1 VNAPADLKLRT
12 QIGPRL
18 RTVPPGAQ
26 AVLRDPDGTVRAYGS
41 EDGGCYR
48 VHFPGFADFT
58 FWLGRDDVIAEARG
72 SSHLVEDLFRTA
84 VLPLALQ
91 VSGYE
96 VLHASAVR
104 TRNGI
109 AAFCGMSGSGKSTIA
124 YGLSR
129 RGYPLWADDAVV
141 FSAANDAATTRCFR
155 IPFALHL
162 RDESSE
168 YFAATRAETAVV
180 DSRRETSELT
190 AIVVLERV
198 PAAIPSV
205 EPVSI
210 AAAMRAL
217 LPHAYRFTLAD
228 RDRARQTVE
237 SYLDVISRVPVF
249 CARYAPGFAQL
260 PPLLDAIEHAV
271 TNVPQRA

>member
-1 VNAPADLKLRT
+1 VHAPADLKLRT

-18 RTVPPGAQ
+18 RTVPPDAEV
-26 AVLRDPDGTVRAYGS
+26 VLRDPDGTVRAYGS
-41 EDGGCYR
+41 EDGDGYR
-48 VHFPGFADFT
+48 VHFPGFADFS
-58 FWLGRDDVIAEARG
+58 FRPGRDEVIAQTRD
-72 SSHLVEDLFRTA
+72 SSELVEDLFRTA

-104 TRNGI
+104 TQRGV
-109 AAFCGMSGSGKSTIA
+109 AAFCGMSGTGKSTIA

-141 FSAANDAATTRCFR
+141 FSAANDGATPCFR

-162 RDESSE
+162 RKASRE
-168 YFAATRAETAVV
+168 YFAAPTAEAAVV
-180 DSRRETSELT
+180 DARREISELT
-190 AIVVLERV
+190 TIVVLERS
-198 PAAIPSV
+198 AAAAPRV

-228 RDRARQTVE
+228 PDRARQTVE
-237 SYLDVISRVPVF
+237 SYLDVAARVPVF
-249 CARYAPGFAQL
+249 RARYAPGFAQV
-260 PPLLDAIEHAV
+260 PALLGAIERAV
-271 TNVPQRA
+271 TTAPQRP